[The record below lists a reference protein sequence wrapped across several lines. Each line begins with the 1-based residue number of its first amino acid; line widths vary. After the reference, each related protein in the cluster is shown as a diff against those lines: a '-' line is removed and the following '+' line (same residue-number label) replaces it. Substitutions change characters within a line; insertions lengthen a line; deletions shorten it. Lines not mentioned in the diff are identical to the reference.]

1 MTASRPTIG
10 PIPIV
15 SLAVPRSLVAEAD
28 ELPKETA
35 EIAVL
40 AGILGRRWRL
50 TVRGTLL
57 QGNNGWISRRELMNM
72 KPSLVVFIIR
82 RRDVDASRQETPFFS
97 LSIQTR
103 LSLSRGFFLMVIVSC
118 PGDPWPSANGQA
130 NWQLLDRSHIDLNE
144 LHWKPLRLRPWS
156 SIRRG
161 DLRRSDPLR
170 ARCQDVGACRAA
182 SCAEVSAMAAGPMAA
197 AGLAPRICGLKPC

>member
-103 LSLSRGFFLMVIVSC
+103 LSLSRGFFFFNGHSELPRRSLAL
-118 PGDPWPSANGQA
+118 GQWPS
-130 NWQLLDRSHIDLNE
+130 QL
-144 LHWKPLRLRPWS
+144 
-156 SIRRG
+156 
-161 DLRRSDPLR
+161 
-170 ARCQDVGACRAA
+170 A
-182 SCAEVSAMAAGPMAA
+182 
-197 AGLAPRICGLKPC
+197 APRPKPYRP

>member
-82 RRDVDASRQETPFFS
+82 RRDVDASWQETPFFS
-97 LSIQTR
+97 VSIQTR
-103 LSLSRGFFLMVIVSC
+103 LSLSGGEHGHSDLPRRSLALGQ
-118 PGDPWPSANGQA
+118 WPS
-130 NWQLLDRSHIDLNE
+130 QL
-144 LHWKPLRLRPWS
+144 
-156 SIRRG
+156 
-161 DLRRSDPLR
+161 
-170 ARCQDVGACRAA
+170 A
-182 SCAEVSAMAAGPMAA
+182 
-197 AGLAPRICGLKPC
+197 APRPKPYRP